1 VTRLPRSL
9 VPLALACLVA
19 APLGAQAPR
28 RAGTGAAGAQARA
41 APSPG
46 ALAASPSGPAVRSP
60 GDSAYIALL
69 ERVNDQV
76 SLRWGPLDVTVT
88 LMAAV
93 VAVLGLLF
101 AAGTVM
107 AGWLLFR
114 QSREFREQSE
124 QSIREHRAVLAAIV
138 ETWRRDTDA
147 AFEAKMAEYDQSI
160 ADQQAKLD
168 RLTGASA
175 EQRAQAERDLERLKR
190 ERSAASA
197 SELERLGAGGAGA
210 SAMAALTG
218 TFPIPGRR
226 LSGFMAADR
235 RFCATCGREFPVP
248 EPPAGTAEPAI
259 PGTREVFC
267 AHCGAKN
274 RV

>member
-1 VTRLPRSL
+1 MIRLPRTFPS
-9 VPLALACLVA
+9 LALACLLA
-19 APLGAQAPR
+19 APLAAQAAR
-28 RAGTGAAGAQARA
+28 RSAPPAVAAARPDSA
-41 APSPG
+41 AASRSPG
-46 ALAASPSGPAVRSP
+46 PPAPRSP
-60 GDSAYIALL
+60 GDSAYVALL
-69 ERVNDQV
+69 ERVNAQV
-76 SLRWGPLDVTVT
+76 TQRWGPLDVTVT
-88 LMAAV
+88 LMAVV

-124 QSIREHRAVLAAIV
+124 QSIREHRAVLGAIV
-138 ETWRRDTDA
+138 ETWRRETDA

-168 RLTGASA
+168 ALTGASA
-175 EQRAQAERDLERLKR
+175 DQREQVERDLERLKR
-190 ERSAASA
+190 AREAASA
-197 SELERLGAGGAGA
+197 SELEKIGGAGA
-210 SAMAALTG
+210 APGLAALTG

-226 LSGFMAADR
+226 LSGFMASER
-235 RFCATCGREFPVP
+235 RHCTSCGREFPVP
-248 EPPAGTAEPAI
+248 EPPTGTAEHAV